1 MTSVLT
7 RLQDSGIPT
16 RSAVAAIQH
25 ISNRGRQ
32 TADYYNKSLSNLVDA
47 PVQITDEHL
56 ARFTYL
62 YTVQGIVDLS
72 MNTDI
77 IDATEVMHKA
87 MSNAKKYLKEN
98 PWTVAEPDEVV
109 KTDAAGKPKRK
120 KGAKQEEAGRIYNEN
135 KDTLDRKQI
144 IEMFIKELD
153 MSKSG
158 ATTYFYNMR
167 KKFGE

>member
-1 MTSVLT
+1 MHPALI

-16 RSAVAAIQH
+16 RSAVAAIQY
-25 ISNRGRQ
+25 ISDRGHLSVDR
-32 TADYYNKSLSNLVDA
+32 YNKELSNITDT
-47 PVQITDEHL
+47 PIQITDVHL

-62 YTVQGIVDLS
+62 YTVQGIVQKSMTTDNIDL
-72 MNTDI
+72 
-77 IDATEVMHKA
+77 TEVVTQAK
-87 MSNAKKYLKEN
+87 SNAKNYLAEN
-98 PWTVAEPDEVV
+98 PWVTAEAEDVV
-109 KTDAAGKPKRK
+109 KTDAAGNPKRK
-120 KGAKQEEAGRIYNEN
+120 KGAKQEEAARIYKEN
-135 KDTLDRKQI
+135 KDTVDRKQI